1 MKFINEKIASRT
13 SIHTAGT
20 DPPVA
25 RPPQG
30 IRVNYPIYYQ
40 SSYVCGFVTQVKRQ
54 GLGVTFVL
62 NSHHL

>member
-20 DPPVA
+20 DPVA

-30 IRVNYPIYYQ
+30 ILTRL
-40 SSYVCGFVTQVKRQ
+40 QVFSKITLACSIFQTR
-54 GLGVTFVL
+54 
-62 NSHHL
+62 